1 MKKKSTKLKSNFLRI
16 GNKALLKVAPYKDKS
31 MDFIESNIVENVKLA
46 QQNINALRKSV
57 VEYQQYEKMAL
68 EDILKLPNK
77 YLGGLNDQSTQDLKE
92 FHIFTHYRQGLV
104 YYRQKRWSEALRC
117 FQKAYR
123 YIPNY
128 PPNTFKLGLCYLKV
142 KELHEAQFYLKKAVE
157 QAPHNQHWQEQLKQC
172 ERQLESTSDAHASS
186 VYNTKRV
193 RQGAFAQSLGI
204 SLKKKL
210 LLVPSDYNHRVM
222 ADISSFIKY
231 YKDDFEIYIILR
243 ALDDDIIY
251 KSTHTL
257 IKNGTSYGEF
267 LKFTADYVIDAG
279 TMNYSYRI
287 TDTTKWV
294 SVWHGIPYKKM
305 FVDLDVKNLNTAIR
319 YGLAYDCMISMSDF
333 YTDTF
338 LRKAMRYDGEILQIG
353 CAKTDNLFEIGE
365 TKKRVECL
373 YKTLGIP
380 SDKKVVLYAP
390 DFRHETQIDLPFNAN
405 ALLRSFGNQ
414 YCLLVLLPS
423 QYHSLNEINQENV
436 YCINELDEI
445 DAIAIADILLSD
457 YNSLINAFDQYNKP
471 VALFHYDF
479 DEFLADNPNRRF
491 ALNVL
496 ARRQFVAKTT
506 DELLALDWKKLQAYA
521 QNFELP
527 TDMKLSL
534 LKGSFGIPE
543 DKKVILYAPTF
554 RKAGEVT
561 LPFNPD
567 VLNEQLNNEY
577 VIITKMH
584 YLNHLKVQF
593 NNVIDCTSYSE
604 IADLMK
610 LADILISDYSS
621 LVLDFA
627 LLNKPIILY
636 QYDYSEYMAQRGV
649 YFDFEEYLPS
659 AQIVK
664 SESELYSLD
673 WMDLSYDNKKLIENF
688 YPLEDGNSTQRI
700 VEAINFK
707 AENRHS
713 KDIVFLVNE
722 LNQIGGVHS
731 FLKNMA
737 KYYKQ
742 RYNARIFVIAIKE
755 FAESNSE
762 FHLLESP
769 YIDYKLSSQ
778 YLGGACAN
786 ILQNTDG
793 IVISLQFSAHIH
805 FQKYLSGA
813 KSVLMFH
820 GDVKDV
826 VSREIYTWH
835 LDAINRGKVYN
846 YQKFLVLTESA
857 VELLRP
863 ELDVDIQPKLGFI
876 HNSIDAD
883 YCPLPRN
890 DSRATAVISRL
901 DADKNVFAMIDLG
914 KEILAQGQ
922 DIVVNIYGDGALKE
936 DFLMA
941 IEKNALQDI
950 LKVRGFEGDKQKIFS
965 ENGSLLLM
973 SKSEGFP
980 LVVLEAYAYGRPV
993 IVFDSFT
1000 AAKDI
1005 VLHGQT
1011 GYLLPYGDY
1020 QGVIGAVEGVKTISQ
1035 DGIRALFDQ
1044 FSNQAVFDQW
1054 DKLIYELDVQMQENG
1069 ENQ

>member
-1 MKKKSTKLKSNFLRI
+1 MKKKSTKLKSKFLRI
-16 GNKALLKVAPYKDKS
+16 GNNVLLKVVPYKDKS
-31 MDFIESNIVENVKLA
+31 IDFIESNVIENVKLA
-46 QQNINALRKSV
+46 QQNINALKKSV
-57 VEYQQYEKMAL
+57 VEYQQYEKIGV

-77 YLGGLNDQSTQDLKE
+77 YLGNFNDASVQDLKE
-92 FHIFTHYRQGLV
+92 FHILTYYRQGLV
-104 YYRQKRWSEALRC
+104 FYRQKRWLEALRY
-117 FQKAYR
+117 FQKAHR
-123 YIPNY
+123 HIPNY

-186 VYNTKRV
+186 VYNTKRI
-193 RQGAFAQSLGI
+193 RQGAFVNSLGI

-222 ADISSFIKY
+222 ADISSFVKY

-243 ALDDDIIY
+243 DLDDDIIY
-251 KSTHTL
+251 KSPYTL

-279 TMNYSYRI
+279 TMNYGYRI

-305 FVDLDVKNLNTAIR
+305 FVDLDIRNLNIAVR
-319 YGLAYDCMISMSDF
+319 YGLAYDCMVSMSDF

-353 CAKTDNLFEIGE
+353 CAKTDNLFEISE
-365 TKKRVECL
+365 TKKRVECF
-373 YKTLGIP
+373 YKRFGIP
-380 SDKKVVLYAP
+380 SDKKVILYAP
-390 DFRHETQIDLPFNAN
+390 DFRQETQIDLPFDVNV
-405 ALLRSFGNQ
+405 LLRGLDNK

-423 QYHSLNEINQENV
+423 QYHAFSAVNQESV

-445 DAIAIADILLSD
+445 DAIAVVDILLSD
-457 YNSLINAFDQYNKP
+457 YSSLISVFDQYNKP
-471 VALFHYDF
+471 VVLFHYDF
-479 DEFLADNPNRRF
+479 DEFLANNPSRRF

-506 DELLALDWKKLQAYA
+506 NELLALDWQRLQDYA
-521 QNFELP
+521 QGFELP
-527 TDMKLSL
+527 SDIKLSL

-561 LPFNPD
+561 LPFDPD
-567 VLNEQLNNEY
+567 VLNSQVNNEY

-584 YLNHLKVQF
+584 YLNYMKDCHDG
-593 NNVIDCTSYSE
+593 VIDCTSYSD

-621 LVLDFA
+621 LILDFA
-627 LLNKPIILY
+627 LLNKPIVLY
-636 QYDYSEYMAQRGV
+636 QYDYSEYMAERGV
-649 YFDFEEYLPS
+649 YFDFKDYLPS
-659 AQIVK
+659 TQIVK
-664 SESELYSLD
+664 AEPELYALD
-673 WMDLSYDNKKLIENF
+673 WMNLSYNNKKLIEKF
-688 YPLEDGNSTQRI
+688 YPLEDGNSTRRI
-700 VEAINFK
+700 VEAINFQ

-737 KYYKQ
+737 KHYKQ
-742 RYNARIFVIAIKE
+742 RYNTRIFVIAIKE

-813 KSVLMFH
+813 KSILMFH

-835 LDAINRGKVYN
+835 LDAINRGKIYN

-857 VELLRP
+857 VELLKP
-863 ELDVDIQPKLGFI
+863 ELDADIQSKLGFM

-890 DSRATAVISRL
+890 NNRATAVISRL
-901 DADKNVFAMIDLG
+901 DADKNIFAMIDLG
-914 KEILAQGQ
+914 KEILAQRQ

-941 IEKNALQDI
+941 IEKNALQDV
-950 LKVRGFEGDKQKIFS
+950 LKLRGFESDKQKIFS
-965 ENGSLLLM
+965 ENNSLLLM

-980 LVVLEAYAYGRPV
+980 LVILEAYAYGRPV

-1005 VLHGQT
+1005 VLHSQT
-1011 GYLLPYGDY
+1011 GYLLSYGDY
-1020 QGVIGAVEGVKTISQ
+1020 QGVIDAV
-1035 DGIRALFDQ
+1035 DGIKNIGQDDIQAMFEK
-1044 FSNQAVFDQW
+1044 FSNQAIFDQW
-1054 DKLIYELDVQMQENG
+1054 DKLIYELDLQMQENG
-1069 ENQ
+1069 EY